1 MRVPSRAEEGGE
13 FPWFVRKEVV
23 VGVRFVQMAP
33 PRGDRKRAS
42 GARASQIAEGI
53 ADVCGAGGVDAEP
66 MTGKKDAVWCGLHP
80 FDLVAADQ
88 CLYVLCDTCVGEL
101 KLGGGSSGAGE
112 HGDGEPGRSQGLDR
126 VKDSVVHARLREPG
140 LEVGS
145 G

>member
-1 MRVPSRAEEGGE
+1 VRVPSRAEEGGE

-66 MTGKKDAVWCGLHP
+66 MTGKKDAVCAGFTLSI
-80 FDLVAADQ
+80 
-88 CLYVLCDTCVGEL
+88 
-101 KLGGGSSGAGE
+101 SSLPTNACMCCAI
-112 HGDGEPGRSQGLDR
+112 PAWAS
-126 VKDSVVHARLREPG
+126 
-140 LEVGS
+140 
-145 G
+145 